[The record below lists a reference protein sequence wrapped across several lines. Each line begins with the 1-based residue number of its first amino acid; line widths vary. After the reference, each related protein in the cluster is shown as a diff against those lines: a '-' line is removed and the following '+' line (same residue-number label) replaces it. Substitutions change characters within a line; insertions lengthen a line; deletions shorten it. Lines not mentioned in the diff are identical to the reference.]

1 MKIEQAKALRLEAS
15 INRNDEVLRA
25 GRRLSSGWIL
35 LLAAM
40 PLVAVGTWVANRN
53 GIPVPA
59 LKKTVSASPGA
70 VTTTPHTA
78 TDDSSGAD
86 FSAAGYVEPIPP
98 FPVKVTPLVP
108 GRIDNFPVRE
118 GEVVKTGD
126 VVARLNTGQHEKRE
140 AELSA
145 AAAVTARRLDFAEK
159 ELARAKTLAGR
170 GAMPLRDLDL
180 ASAEAG
186 ILRAEADRIH
196 AELETV
202 RWQIDQSTIRSP
214 VDGILYERVATEG
227 DYINLE
233 ERQEVASVIDPQK
246 MQVWVDVNQRD
257 LARIREGGRV
267 LVSLDSDPGREFRAR
282 VDRILPKASLAR
294 NTVRVVLKLEE
305 FPPSLRPEMSVKVV
319 FPES

>member
-1 MKIEQAKALRLEAS
+1 MKIEQAKALRLEAN
-15 INRNDEVLRA
+15 INRDDEVLRA
-25 GRRLSSGWIL
+25 GRRFSVGWIL
-35 LLAAM
+35 MLVAI
-40 PLVAVGTWVANRN
+40 PLVAAGFWVAKSE
-53 GIPVPA
+53 GVS
-59 LKKTVSASPGA
+59 VSARNQSASTSADA
-70 VTTTPHTA
+70 VVATPPAGTGNA
-78 TDDSSGAD
+78 SGAD
-86 FSAAGYVEPIPP
+86 FSAAGYVEPVPP

-108 GRIDNFPVRE
+108 GRIDHFPVRE
-118 GEVVKTGD
+118 GEAVKAGD

-145 AAAVTARRLDFAEK
+145 AAAVTARRLEFAEK

-186 ILRAEADRIH
+186 ILRAEAERIN
-196 AELETV
+196 AELATV

-214 VDGILYERVATEG
+214 VGGILYERVASEG

-233 ERQEVASVIDPQK
+233 ERQEVASVIDPQR

-257 LARIREGGRV
+257 LARIREGGRA
-267 LVSLDSDPGREFRAR
+267 LVSLDSDPGREFRGR

-294 NTVRVVLKLEE
+294 NTVRVVLQLEE

>member
-1 MKIEQAKALRLEAS
+1 MKIEQAKALRLEAN
-15 INRNDEVLRA
+15 INRDDEVLRA
-25 GRRLSSGWIL
+25 GRRLSVGWIL
-35 LLAAM
+35 ALAI
-40 PLVAVGTWVANRN
+40 PLVAAGLWVAKREV
-53 GIPVPA
+53 IPVPA
-59 LKKTVSASPGA
+59 SKESASASPGA
-70 VTTTPHTA
+70 VTPTPPAA
-78 TDDSSGAD
+78 TGDSSSAD
-86 FSAAGYVEPIPP
+86 FSAAGYVEPVPP

-108 GRIDNFPVRE
+108 GRIDHFSVRE

-140 AELSA
+140 AELTA

-186 ILRAEADRIH
+186 ILRAEAERIT

-214 VDGILYERVATEG
+214 VDGILYERVASEG

-257 LARIREGGRV
+257 LVRIREGGRA
-267 LVSLDSDPGREFRAR
+267 LVSLDSDPGREFLAR
-282 VDRILPKASLAR
+282 VDRILPKASIAR

>member
-1 MKIEQAKALRLEAS
+1 MKIEQAKALHLEAN
-15 INRNDEVLRA
+15 INRDDEVLRA
-25 GRRLSSGWIL
+25 GRRLSIGWIL
-35 LLAAM
+35 LLVAI
-40 PLVAVGTWVANRN
+40 PLVAAGVWVANRE
-53 GIPVPA
+53 GVS
-59 LKKTVSASPGA
+59 VSAPNESATASPVVA
-70 VTTTPHTA
+70 ASAPTA
-78 TDDSSGAD
+78 GTGSTSGAD
-86 FSAAGYVEPIPP
+86 FSAAGYVEPVPP

-108 GRIDNFPVRE
+108 GRIDHFPVRE
-118 GEVVKTGD
+118 GEAVKAGD
-126 VVARLNTGQHEKRE
+126 VVARLNSGQHEKRE
-140 AELSA
+140 AELGA

-186 ILRAEADRIH
+186 ILRAEAERIN

-214 VDGILYERVATEG
+214 VDGILYERVASEG

-233 ERQEVASVIDPQK
+233 ERQEVASVIDPRR

-257 LARIREGGRV
+257 LARIREGGRA
-267 LVSLDSDPGREFRAR
+267 LVSLDSDPGREFLAR